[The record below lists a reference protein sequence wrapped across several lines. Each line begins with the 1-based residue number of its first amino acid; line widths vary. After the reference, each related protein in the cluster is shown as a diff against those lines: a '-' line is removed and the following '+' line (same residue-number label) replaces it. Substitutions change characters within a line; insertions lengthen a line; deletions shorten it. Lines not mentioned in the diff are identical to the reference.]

1 MASASEQP
9 SYRVEPADLDKD
21 AAQIV
26 ALWSFNLG
34 HAERRQAKLDWFY
47 RDNPAGIPQ
56 VLLLKHGQSVEP
68 IGTVGLGARTL
79 RCGPHSVRAGLMA
92 DFAVNTEHRTLFPA
106 LTLQRAVLEQGL
118 ARHELLYGFPNAKSL
133 PVVKRAGFDVAGG
146 LSRYVRVLHT
156 QDYLP
161 NWLPGW
167 LRHGL
172 GGGLDIALRLRY
184 GLIPRLLLREHVQTA
199 WLDQADARFDSL
211 WAEQQVDNTGV
222 IGVRDCAFLNWRFRS
237 TARHRYRI
245 FALTH
250 ATPERPRK
258 PTSRS
263 ASTVSRAAGIE
274 SMSADDKLLGYAV
287 CETDGTSLQVHDLLA
302 ANPVSQHLPVLLRR
316 LTRDAR
322 QQGYRSIS
330 LEFMG
335 EVERVALLLRAGFRE
350 REPRSQPFIL
360 AMTAAMRSVMQG
372 RPWYLTRADVDT

>member
-1 MASASEQP
+1 VASAPEQA

-47 RDNPAGIPQ
+47 RNNPAGVPQ

-68 IGTVGLGARTL
+68 IGTVGLGARIL

-92 DFAVNTEHRTLFPA
+92 DFAVNTQHRTLFPA
-106 LTLQRAVLEQGL
+106 LTLQRAVLERGL

-161 NWLPGW
+161 NWLPRW
-167 LRHGL
+167 LRRSL
-172 GGGLDIALRLRY
+172 GGVLDIALRLRH
-184 GLIPRLLLREHVQTA
+184 GLLPRLLLREHLHAA

-211 WAEQQVDNTGV
+211 WAEQQVDNAGV

-237 TARHRYRI
+237 TALHRYRI
-245 FALTH
+245 FTIGSA
-250 ATPERPRK
+250 ASERPRK
-258 PTSRS
+258 S
-263 ASTVSRAAGIE
+263 ASGTTPAAPRTFGI
-274 SMSADDKLLGYAV
+274 DPTLPGGKLLGYAV
-287 CETDGTSLQVHDLLA
+287 CEADGASLHVRDLLA
-302 ANPVSQHLPVLLRR
+302 ANPASQHLPALLRM
-316 LTRDAR
+316 LMRDAR
-322 QQGYRSIS
+322 RQGYRSVS

-335 EVERVALLLRAGFRE
+335 PAKLVTLLLRAGLRE
-350 REPRSQPFIL
+350 REHRSQPLIL
-360 AMTAAMRSVMQG
+360 AMTAPMRAVMQD
-372 RPWYLTRADVDT
+372 RPWYLTRADVDA